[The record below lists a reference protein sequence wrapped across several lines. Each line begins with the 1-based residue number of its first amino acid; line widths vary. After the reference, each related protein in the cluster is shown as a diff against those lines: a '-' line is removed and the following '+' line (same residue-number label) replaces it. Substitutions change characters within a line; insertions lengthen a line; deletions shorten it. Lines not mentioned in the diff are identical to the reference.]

1 MFLINHTCSFAFFFL
16 VSNRCNQSDIRATLP
31 IKGVRLD
38 STDGR
43 ATGGH
48 QKRLAEFGDEKKNT
62 ANEKLMILE
71 KVVRAIQ
78 KYEDTARGKLV
89 SNDKAKSSELEKQ

>member
-1 MFLINHTCSFAFFFL
+1 MEEQLE
-16 VSNRCNQSDIRATLP
+16 DIRSDL
-31 IKGVRLD
+31 
-38 STDGR
+38 
-43 ATGGH
+43 
-48 QKRLAEFGDEKKNT
+48 QNLAMRKKNT

-89 SNDKAKSSELEKQ
+89 SNDKTKSSELEKQ